1 MQTIK
6 CKVTARGTIRRFD
19 LGEVDYSSLRERI
32 KTLFGYESDVFTIQ
46 LKDKKGK
53 LLLVSSDEELRN
65 AAKTETLL
73 RLTIE
78 DEQKETNRR
87 CKKFERDPVDNLARL
102 RKKQKKVTELL
113 DSPDCQKRHRLLKK
127 LAVINAKIEDLLTV
141 KTDSSKEEFQNPV
154 PEEVPSSSL
163 ELSAPGSY
171 EIGVPRTLKG
181 ALKEASRRYFF
192 LQKDVEQLKLRRK
205 HLKKVLSAVEFLS
218 GASEFGIT
226 VDIKQVNQIKSGLD
240 LSYQQ
245 LWEKRQLAKAQACVV
260 RNFVHLCC
268 KMDYEKGKLHNYKK
282 KERKDKEKKCRK
294 YKKVKK
300 EKKYKSKAKTYNAYC

>member
-32 KTLFGYESDVFTIQ
+32 KTLFGYESTDVFTIQ
-46 LKDKKGK
+46 WKDKEGK

-127 LAVINAKIEDLLTV
+127 LASINATFEELLRV

-154 PEEVPSSSL
+154 AEEVPSSSL
-163 ELSAPGSY
+163 ELSAPGSQ
-171 EIGVPRTLKG
+171 EIGVPRSLKG

-192 LQKDVEQLKLRRK
+192 LQKDAEKLKLRRK
-205 HLKKVLSAVEFLS
+205 HLKKVVSALEFLS
-218 GASEFGIT
+218 GATQFGIT
-226 VDIKQVNQIKSGLD
+226 VDIKQVNQTKSDLD

-245 LWEKRQLAKAQACVV
+245 LWEKRQLAKAQARVV

-268 KMDYEKGKLHNYKK
+268 KMDYEKGKLHNSTN
-282 KERKDKEKKCRK
+282 KERKYKQNKCRK
-294 YKKVKK
+294 YKK
-300 EKKYKSKAKTYNAYC
+300 EKKYKSKAKTCNAYC

>member
-87 CKKFERDPVDNLARL
+87 CKK
-102 RKKQKKVTELL
+102 
-113 DSPDCQKRHRLLKK
+113 
-127 LAVINAKIEDLLTV
+127 I
-141 KTDSSKEEFQNPV
+141 
-154 PEEVPSSSL
+154 
-163 ELSAPGSY
+163 
-171 EIGVPRTLKG
+171 
-181 ALKEASRRYFF
+181 
-192 LQKDVEQLKLRRK
+192 
-205 HLKKVLSAVEFLS
+205 
-218 GASEFGIT
+218 
-226 VDIKQVNQIKSGLD
+226 
-240 LSYQQ
+240 
-245 LWEKRQLAKAQACVV
+245 
-260 RNFVHLCC
+260 
-268 KMDYEKGKLHNYKK
+268 
-282 KERKDKEKKCRK
+282 
-294 YKKVKK
+294 
-300 EKKYKSKAKTYNAYC
+300 